1 MGRKKKKNV
10 SQKIVGVA
18 TTGMPS
24 PVRKFLG
31 AKIVAGLIV
40 VAVPV
45 LFATGMLKVE
55 WQNGR
60 PKFSFNK
67 ERTAEIREK
76 AAEEV
81 EEIREARNPDS
92 SHHGLLGPREGLLD
106 QEDADDKKPLSGIGD
121 LFKR

>member
-1 MGRKKKKNV
+1 MGRSKKKSV

-24 PVRKFLG
+24 PVRKLLG
-31 AKIVAGLIV
+31 FKIVAGLIV
-40 VAVPV
+40 LAVPV

-60 PKFSFNK
+60 PKLSFNK
-67 ERTAEIREK
+67 ERTAEIREN
-76 AAEEV
+76 AAEKV
-81 EEIREARNPDS
+81 EDIREARNPGQPS
-92 SHHGLLGPREGLLD
+92 LLGPREDLLD
-106 QEDADDKKPLSGIGD
+106 KEDPRDKKPLSGIGD

>member
-1 MGRKKKKNV
+1 MARRKKKSV

-24 PVRKFLG
+24 PVRKLLG
-31 AKIVAGLIV
+31 LKIVAGLIV
-40 VAVPV
+40 LAVPV

-67 ERTAEIREK
+67 ERTAEIRENAADK
-76 AAEEV
+76 AHD
-81 EEIREARNPDS
+81 IREARSPDS
-92 SHHGLLGPREGLLD
+92 SRHGLLGPREDVLGK
-106 QEDADDKKPLSGIGD
+106 EDGEDKKPLSGIGD